1 MVYEQFDKATALM
14 SAFAILSPSGEY
26 VARVVIKY
34 PKDGAGRLRCYFQAF
49 GSHMVAG
56 SASGYGYDK
65 AHAAMEKACMAYANG
80 AEKSA
85 HGANIANAVNNTSDG
100 KRWQHVIEDAGYRV
114 LSVI

>member
-1 MVYEQFDKATALM
+1 MVYEQFDKATSLM
-14 SAFAILSPSGEY
+14 SAFAILSPAGEY

-34 PKDGAGRLRCYFQAF
+34 PKDGAGRLHCYFQAF
-49 GSHMVAG
+49 GSQMVAG

-65 AHAAMEKACMAYANG
+65 AHAAIEAACLAYASG

-85 HGANIANAVNNTSDG
+85 HGSNIASAINDNSDG
-100 KRWQHVIEDAGYRV
+100 RRWQNVIEDIGYRV